1 MLDFLILPCL
11 LHMNLL
17 IEATNVIVHAKSI
30 HPRRVLSAFIEEQSC
45 RLQVQ
50 SRYYPLVEKL
60 LLEVT
65 GGSRVHVFDHTLRQG
80 KIT

>member
-1 MLDFLILPCL
+1 MSLVF
-11 LHMNLL
+11 
-17 IEATNVIVHAKSI
+17 ETTNVMAPASSI
-30 HPRRVLSAFIEEQSC
+30 HRRRVHVAVIEEQVC

-80 KIT
+80 KIS

>member
-1 MLDFLILPCL
+1 MPSAYQSPGCSNQCYGSYQSNPPEKDFMLHSLR
-11 LHMNLL
+11 
-17 IEATNVIVHAKSI
+17 TQV
-30 HPRRVLSAFIEEQSC
+30 C

-50 SRYYPLVEKL
+50 ARYYPLVKKL

-65 GGSRVHVFDHTLRQG
+65 GGSRVHIFDHMLRQG